1 MSWQDIVF
9 GGGNLVFAIA
19 LLPSIFSEHK
29 PALSTSL
36 VTSTVLMA
44 FAVTYASLGLWA
56 GMAMVA
62 LNGAL
67 WGVLAVQQYRRRRA
81 KIRT

>member
-1 MSWQDIVF
+1 MSWQDIIF
-9 GGGNLVFAIA
+9 GGGNLVFAVA

-29 PALSTSL
+29 PALSTCL
-36 VTSTVLMA
+36 ITGAVLLS
-44 FAVTYASLGLWA
+44 FAVTYASLALWA

-67 WGVLAVQQYRRRRA
+67 WLVLAVQQYRRRRIKA
-81 KIRT
+81 